1 MYTQEQI
8 DGTEKII
15 RQGNCSGIQCSRCL
29 GMAKD
34 RCCYINTSDTHLWLA
49 AQIGPKGIK
58 DLTER
63 LAKAKQEMGAFK
75 IGDRGSPAFKVGD
88 RVKWLGYGKGET
100 DRHGIPEDEIGV
112 VDNIMA
118 STLMVRFPSFADGKS
133 NFLEHCGHF
142 VLADMPAFK
151 VGDRVQ
157 RKTGGPTRIRSIFDP
172 NSGRTFE
179 VEMSMPITPKLVYQ
193 ELYENTKPS
202 TRKAIRCKLLG
213 L

>member
-15 RQGNCSGIQCSRCL
+15 KQGNCSGIHCSRCL

-34 RCCYINTSDTHLWLA
+34 RHCDINTSDTHLGLV

-75 IGDRGSPAFKVGD
+75 IGDRGS
-88 RVKWLGYGKGET
+88 
-100 DRHGIPEDEIGV
+100 
-112 VDNIMA
+112 
-118 STLMVRFPSFADGKS
+118 
-133 NFLEHCGHF
+133 
-142 VLADMPAFK
+142 PAFK

-202 TRKAIRCKLLG
+202 TRKAIRRKLLG